1 MPKISKKVG
10 GDYFDPATDLRQ
22 GDLVKIGNMS
32 IQKYKFIEYQ
42 DEGFGRNALIEPVNG
57 GQRELVLASK
67 LVKPKFTFGGKRK
80 TRKNK
85 KSLKVKRSKK
95 SGKTRKSKK

>member
-22 GDLVKIGNMS
+22 GDKVKKGSMGIHT
-32 IQKYKFIEYQ
+32 YKFIRYE
-42 DEGFGRNALIEPVNG
+42 DKGFGINALIEPVAG
-57 GQRELVLASK
+57 GQQELVLASQ
-67 LVKPKFTFGGKRK
+67 LVKTMFGGKRK
-80 TRKNK
+80 TGKNK